1 MPDVQIIDLNPKL
14 SPDGTELIEIQDPA
28 GGPGSSF
35 KTALSNLIGP
45 EGPEGPI
52 GPQGPQGD
60 TGPAGA
66 AATVDAGTTTTG
78 LPGTDASVVNS
89 GTSAAAVFDF
99 TIPRG
104 ETGAQGPEGP
114 QGPQGIQ
121 GIQGDTGPQGP
132 IGPDGPEGPQ
142 GIQGIQGPQG
152 DPGADGVGIPV
163 GGATGQV
170 LIKAS
175 ATDYDT
181 EWNTPAGAGDVIGPV
196 SAVDSNFAS
205 FDGTTGK
212 AIKDSGV
219 SPADFATSAQGSLA
233 DTAVQPGDAVS
244 VLTNDAGYLDNAGA
258 FATAAQGT
266 LADTAV
272 QPGDAVSVLT
282 NDAGYLNDAGAF
294 ATSAQG
300 SLADTAVQ
308 PGDPISDLT
317 NDAGYINDGGAFATA
332 AQGALAESAL
342 QPLDNVSDLVNDA
355 GYTTN
360 DGDVVGP
367 ASAVDNNL
375 AAFDTTT
382 GKLIQDS
389 GVSPASFATAAQ
401 GGLADSAVQ
410 PGDNISTLTN
420 DAGYRAYYSGASL
433 PDPAG
438 YSEGDLFMV
447 TA

>member
-1 MPDVQIIDLNPKL
+1 MPDVQIVDLNPKL

-35 KTALSNLIGP
+35 KTTLSNLIGP

-66 AATVDAGTTTTG
+66 AATVDAGTTVTG

-132 IGPDGPEGPQ
+132 IGPDGPQGPQ

-219 SPADFATSAQGSLA
+219 SPADFATAAQGTLA
-233 DTAVQPGDAVS
+233 NTAVQPGDAVS
-244 VLTNDAGYLDNAGA
+244 VLINDAGYLDNA
-258 FATAAQGT
+258 
-266 LADTAV
+266 
-272 QPGDAVSVLT
+272 
-282 NDAGYLNDAGAF
+282 
-294 ATSAQG
+294 
-300 SLADTAVQ
+300 
-308 PGDPISDLT
+308 
-317 NDAGYINDGGAFATA
+317 GAFATA